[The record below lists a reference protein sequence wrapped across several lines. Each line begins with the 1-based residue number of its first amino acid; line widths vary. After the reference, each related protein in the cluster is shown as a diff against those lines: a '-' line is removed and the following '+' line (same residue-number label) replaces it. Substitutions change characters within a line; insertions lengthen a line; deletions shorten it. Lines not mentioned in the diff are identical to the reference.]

1 MFFVSLYS
9 VLNRLYIGFRVVHHK
24 KSGNDMRS
32 LPWGSLS
39 IVYIAGLFVTFMAAA
54 PDVFNRCYNMSYCTS
69 LVMENMAWSLIWPA
83 YWLMT

>member
-83 YWLMT
+83 YWLVT

>member
-39 IVYIAGLFVTFMAAA
+39 IIYIAGLFVTFMAAA

-83 YWLMT
+83 YWLVT